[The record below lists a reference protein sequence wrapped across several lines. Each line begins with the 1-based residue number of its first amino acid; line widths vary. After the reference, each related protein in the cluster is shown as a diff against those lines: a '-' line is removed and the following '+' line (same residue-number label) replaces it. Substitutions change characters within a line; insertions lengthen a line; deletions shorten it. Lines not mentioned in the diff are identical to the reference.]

1 MVPYLDLINH
11 SDKNNTDWNYDE
23 IKGAYILTAIRDIK
37 KNEEI
42 TDSYGQSAN
51 SRLYKTYGFVI
62 PGNTVNDNVY
72 VRINGESYTLNLK
85 FLKDSIDSMFEKLMQ
100 IKGYELDE
108 AKKIIIKDLND
119 KKNYYLNLKTNR
131 FSLNVIIKEH
141 LDIIDKF
148 IKGVQF
154 FSI

>member
-1 MVPYLDLINH
+1 MKKLLIH
-11 SDKNNTDWNYDE
+11 M
-23 IKGAYILTAIRDIK
+23 
-37 KNEEI
+37 
-42 TDSYGQSAN
+42 AN
-51 SRLYKTYGFVI
+51 QRIQWLYKTYGFVI

-72 VRINGESYTLNLK
+72 VRINGESYTLNLR

-100 IKGYELDE
+100 IKGYELNE

-154 FSI
+154 FSIWFNGK